1 VEATKTTQEKPE
13 ETLKETTGTKKAVPD
28 EEKPEGKKEDALET
42 IPEEE
47 DENKKKT
54 KKSTKKRKAST
65 PKEKKVTE
73 KVIQTRS
80 RTLKRDIA
88 AVESDS
94 SRAKARD
101 IIEPLV
107 RRAQVAAVTAQT
119 VTSTGVGNADDLSA
133 EDNQLLTMVFK
144 MFDTDNDGV
153 IDIDEL
159 EAVLRNLGFRPS
171 VLEVSS
177 IMKEASAGDSTV
189 IPLRGFLNM
198 MARIESEEKEQEQQ
212 EQQKQKEEDKKRRAK
227 ARSKKNTKS
236 RTK

>member
-1 VEATKTTQEKPE
+1 
-13 ETLKETTGTKKAVPD
+13 
-28 EEKPEGKKEDALET
+28 
-42 IPEEE
+42 
-47 DENKKKT
+47 
-54 KKSTKKRKAST
+54 
-65 PKEKKVTE
+65 
-73 KVIQTRS
+73 
-80 RTLKRDIA
+80 
-88 AVESDS
+88 VESDS
-94 SRAKARD
+94 TRTKARE

-159 EAVLRNLGFRPS
+159 EAVLRNLGFRPT

-177 IMKEASAGDSTV
+177 IMKEASGAGDSTV

-198 MARIESEEKEQEQQ
+198 MARIESEEKEQELQ
-212 EQQKQKEEDKKRRAK
+212 EQQKQKEEEKKEK
-227 ARSKKNTKS
+227 QKQDQKKYKKQNKMT
-236 RTK
+236 